1 MSEGRNKMKQNFTSY
16 VNQVPFLLP
25 SVWLRC
31 MLPFPR
37 NGGVIFFSHAFPLQ
51 VPEEN
56 FVNDDYNPKLLS
68 GELEA
73 ARANNVCMYI
83 ASYLKDG
90 KVYGE
95 KTGIL
100 LITNFRLS
108 FISLDMEDEQ
118 ARETFQ
124 QGIDLSF
131 QSNRFLGSS
140 DVSLSNIDKIYQY
153 VDKKKRIISPQFKN
167 SNKIDKIRI
176 VCKNFKTF
184 TFGFQLSEIG
194 KGKYIA
200 DALLKFAF
208 PARHNLLFLYRYK
221 EKYYRSPM
229 CENVKMY
236 DKKTD
241 WFQELERCNA
251 TGGWRVY
258 SKDCRVSNSSLPMH
272 FVVPK
277 HLSDIDYDNISKSFR
292 NNRSAIWVWGLKDAA
307 LVRLAELNPDITNT
321 TVENILLEHVRRC
334 DPQKRQPRLLELYK
348 ILPSIQDV
356 NLSYIKLMDLCT
368 PDSDQQF
375 MAQDGR
381 FYTLLEKSYWLF
393 YVSLCL
399 KHSDIAAKLLRDG
412 QTVVLQEINGR
423 DMSCVISSLVQLL
436 LDSSYRT
443 IQGFQNLIQKE
454 WVILGHPFSDRLGH
468 VSTVKVA
475 ERSPLFLLFLDC
487 TWQLLQ
493 QFPESFEFS
502 DVFLTTLWDSLFL
515 PIFDTFQFNSE
526 TERHQALNAEHV
538 VLRPVWDWEKQ
549 FDNKDL
555 ALFTNPLYEAKLR
568 QVLLAVQSNSNSSSS
583 PHTPI
588 ASSLFSARR
597 SDESNGHSVHDV
609 QFLEPQC
616 CLRDIEL
623 WQQCYFRWMPH
634 LEIKYG
640 GIAQCDLLNRFLLSN
655 IYKLRQD
662 LGQSDTPDASNEQM
676 DALEQILSSMITQTR
691 DPDAASEGSVAI
703 SSFFPFSS
711 IVPTAQ
717 CSELLIAS
725 NDINFSHDSMYE
737 TSSLND

>member
-1 MSEGRNKMKQNFTSY
+1 MPTMSEGRSKTKQNFTSY
-16 VNQVPFLLP
+16 VNQVP
-25 SVWLRC
+25 
-31 MLPFPR
+31 
-37 NGGVIFFSHAFPLQ
+37 
-51 VPEEN
+51 EEN
-56 FVNDDYNPKLLS
+56 FVNDDYKPKLLS

-118 ARETFQ
+118 
-124 QGIDLSF
+124 LSF

-140 DVSLSNIDKIYQY
+140 DVSLSNIDRIYQY

-208 PARHNLLFLYRYK
+208 PARHNLLFLYRFK

-229 CENVKMY
+229 CENVTMY
-236 DKKTD
+236 DKKMD
-241 WFQELERCNA
+241 WSQELQRCNA

-277 HLSDIDYDNISKSFR
+277 HLSDIEYDNISKSFR

-356 NLSYIKLMDLCT
+356 NLSYIKLLDLCT
-368 PDSDQQF
+368 PDTDQQF

-399 KHSDIAAKLLRDG
+399 KHSDMAAKLLREG

-443 IQGFQNLIQKE
+443 IQGFQSLIQKE

-468 VSTVKVA
+468 VPTVKVT

-493 QFPESFEFS
+493 QFPEAFEFS

-526 TERHQALNAEHV
+526 TERYQALNAEHV

-555 ALFTNPLYEAKLR
+555 ALFTNPLYQAKMR
-568 QVLLAVQSNSNSSSS
+568 QAVLAVQSNSNSSSS
-583 PHTPI
+583 PQTPI

-597 SDESNGHSVHDV
+597 PDESNGRSVPNGAGKLQLLKHDE

-640 GIAQCDLLNRFLLSN
+640 GIAQCDLLNRLLLGK

-662 LGQSDTPDASNEQM
+662 LGQLVTSDPSNEQVE
-676 DALEQILSSMITQTR
+676 DLEQILSTMIVQTR
-691 DPDAASEGSVAI
+691 DPDVASDASLAI

-717 CSELLIAS
+717 CTELLIAS
-725 NDINFSHDSMYE
+725 NDINFSHDSMYD

>member
-1 MSEGRNKMKQNFTSY
+1 MSEGRNKTKQNFTSY
-16 VNQVPFLLP
+16 VNQV
-25 SVWLRC
+25 R
-31 MLPFPR
+31 
-37 NGGVIFFSHAFPLQ
+37 
-51 VPEEN
+51 EEN
-56 FVNDDYNPKLLS
+56 FVNDDYKPKLLS

-90 KVYGE
+90 KVCGE

-108 FISLDMEDEQ
+108 FVSLDMEDEQ
-118 ARETFQ
+118 AS
-124 QGIDLSF
+124 LSF

-140 DVSLSNIDKIYQY
+140 EVSLSNIDRIYQY

-167 SNKIDKIRI
+167 SSKIDKIRI

-200 DALLKFAF
+200 DALVKFAF
-208 PARHNLLFLYRYK
+208 PARHNLLFLYRFK
-221 EKYYRSPM
+221 EKYYRSSTS
-229 CENVKMY
+229 ESVKMY
-236 DKKTD
+236 DKKLD

-277 HLSDIDYDNISKSFR
+277 HLSDVDYENISKSFR
-292 NNRSAIWVWGLKDAA
+292 NNRSAIWVWGFKDAA
-307 LVRLAELNPDITNT
+307 LVRLAELNPDVTNT

-356 NLSYIKLMDLCT
+356 NLSYMKLRDLCT
-368 PDSDQQF
+368 PDGDQQF
-375 MAQDGR
+375 MAQDSR
-381 FYTLLEKSYWLF
+381 FYTLLEKSYWLL

-399 KHSDIAAKLLRDG
+399 KHSDIAAKLLREG

-423 DMSCVISSLVQLL
+423 DMSCVISSLVQLIM
-436 LDSSYRT
+436 DSSYRT
-443 IQGFQNLIQKE
+443 IQGIQNLIQKE

-468 VSTVKVA
+468 VSTVKIT

-493 QFPESFEFS
+493 QFPEAFEFS

-526 TERHQALNAEHV
+526 TERYQALNAEHV

-549 FDNKDL
+549 FDHKDL
-555 ALFTNPLYEAKLR
+555 ALFTNPLYRAKW
-568 QVLLAVQSNSNSSSS
+568 QQTVLPVVQSNSNSNPSS
-583 PHTPI
+583 PQIPL
-588 ASSLFSARR
+588 ASSLFGTRR
-597 SDESNGHSVHDV
+597 ADEANGHSNNE

-640 GIAQCDLLNRFLLSN
+640 GIAQCDLLNRLLANN
-655 IYKLRQD
+655 IYKLRRE
-662 LGQSDTPDASNEQM
+662 LGQSVASDASSERV
-676 DALEQILSSMITQTR
+676 DTLEQILSTMIIQTR
-691 DPDAASEGSVAI
+691 DPDAASDASFVI

-717 CSELLIAS
+717 AVCSELLIAS

>member
-1 MSEGRNKMKQNFTSY
+1 MSEGRMKTKQNFTSY
-16 VNQVPFLLP
+16 VNQIPD
-25 SVWLRC
+25 
-31 MLPFPR
+31 
-37 NGGVIFFSHAFPLQ
+37 
-51 VPEEN
+51 EN
-56 FVNDDYNPKLLS
+56 FVNNDYKPKLLS

-83 ASYLKDG
+83 ASFLKDG

-108 FISLDMEDEQ
+108 FVSLNMDD
-118 ARETFQ
+118 
-124 QGIDLSF
+124 D

-140 DVSLSNIDKIYQY
+140 DVSLSNIDRIYQY
-153 VDKKKRIISPQFKN
+153 VDKKKRIISPQVKN
-167 SNKIDKIRI
+167 SSKIDKIRI

-184 TFGFQLSEIG
+184 TFGFQLSEVG

-200 DALLKFAF
+200 DALVKFAF
-208 PARHNLLFLYRYK
+208 PARHNLLFLYRFK
-221 EKYYRSPM
+221 EKYYSSPM
-229 CENVKMY
+229 SEVVKMY
-236 DKKTD
+236 NKKLD
-241 WFQELERCNA
+241 WFQELERCKA

-277 HLSDIDYDNISKSFR
+277 HLSDVDYDNISKSFR

-356 NLSYIKLMDLCT
+356 NLSYMKLRDLCT
-368 PDSDQQF
+368 PDNDQQF

-381 FYTLLEKSYWLF
+381 FYSLLEKSYWLL

-399 KHSDIAAKLLRDG
+399 KHSDIAAKLLQEG

-443 IQGFQNLIQKE
+443 IRGFQNLIQKE
-454 WVILGHPFSDRLGH
+454 WIILGHPFSDRLGH
-468 VSTVKVA
+468 VSTVKST

-493 QFPESFEFS
+493 QFPEAFEFS
-502 DVFLTTLWDSLFL
+502 DVFLTTLWDSLFI

-526 TERHQALNAEHV
+526 TERYQALHAEHV

-549 FDNKDL
+549 FDSKDL
-555 ALFTNPLYEAKLR
+555 ALFTNPLYQAKHA
-568 QVLLAVQSNSNSSSS
+568 LLTAPSSSSSSSS
-583 PHTPI
+583 PQIPI
-588 ASSLFSARR
+588 QSALFSASRA
-597 SDESNGHSVHDV
+597 DDANGPSLLNGTGNLQLSQNNG

-616 CLRDIEL
+616 TLRDIEL

-634 LEIKYG
+634 VEIKYG
-640 GIAQCDLLNRFLLSN
+640 GIAQCDLLNRLLLNN
-655 IYKLRQD
+655 ILKIRQN
-662 LGQSDTPDASNEQM
+662 LGQSIPREIANEHM
-676 DALEQILSSMITQTR
+676 DALEQILSSMVIQTR
-691 DPDAASEGSVAI
+691 DPDAASGASLAI

-711 IVPTAQ
+711 IMPTAQ
-717 CSELLIAS
+717 AVCSDLLIAS

>member
-1 MSEGRNKMKQNFTSY
+1 MSEGRSKTKQNFTSY
-16 VNQVPFLLP
+16 VNQVPD
-25 SVWLRC
+25 
-31 MLPFPR
+31 
-37 NGGVIFFSHAFPLQ
+37 
-51 VPEEN
+51 EN
-56 FVNDDYNPKLLS
+56 FVNDDYKPKLLS

-108 FISLDMEDEQ
+108 FVSLDMD
-118 ARETFQ
+118 
-124 QGIDLSF
+124 DD

-140 DVSLSNIDKIYQY
+140 EVSLSNIDRIYQY
-153 VDKKKRIISPQFKN
+153 VDKKKRIISPQVKN
-167 SNKIDKIRI
+167 SSRIDKIRI

-200 DALLKFAF
+200 DALAKFAF
-208 PARHNLLFLYRYK
+208 PARHNLLFLYRFK
-221 EKYYRSPM
+221 EKYYSSRMS
-229 CENVKMY
+229 EAVKMY
-236 DKKTD
+236 NKKSD
-241 WFQELERCNA
+241 WYQELERCNA

-258 SKDCRVSNSSLPMH
+258 SKDCRISNSTLPMH

-292 NNRSAIWVWGLKDAA
+292 NNRSAIWVWGLKDAS

-356 NLSYIKLMDLCT
+356 NLSYIKLRDLCT
-368 PDSDQQF
+368 PDNDQQF

-381 FYTLLEKSYWLF
+381 FYSLLEKSYWLL

-399 KHSDIAAKLLRDG
+399 KHSDIAAKLLREG

-436 LDSSYRT
+436 LDSSFRT
-443 IQGFQNLIQKE
+443 IQGFQNLIQKD
-454 WVILGHPFSDRLGH
+454 WIILGHPFSDRLGH
-468 VSTVKVA
+468 VSTVKST

-493 QFPESFEFS
+493 QFPEAFEFS
-502 DVFLTTLWDSLFL
+502 DVFLTTLWDSLFT

-526 TERHQALNAEHV
+526 TERYQALHAEHV

-549 FDNKDL
+549 FDSKDL
-555 ALFTNPLYEAKLR
+555 ALFTNPLYQAKKA
-568 QVLLAVQSNSNSSSS
+568 QAMLAVQNISSSSS
-583 PHTPI
+583 PQSPI
-588 ASSLFSARR
+588 QSSLFSIK
-597 SDESNGHSVHDV
+597 E

-640 GIAQCDLLNRFLLSN
+640 GIAQCDLLNRILLNN
-655 IYKLRQD
+655 IFKLRQN
-662 LGQSDTPDASNEQM
+662 LGQSILPETTNEQM
-676 DALEQILSSMITQTR
+676 DALEQILSAMVVQTR
-691 DPDAASEGSVAI
+691 DPDAASDASLAI

-717 CSELLIAS
+717 AVCSDLLIAS

>member
-1 MSEGRNKMKQNFTSY
+1 MPTMSEGRNKTKQNFTSY
-16 VNQVPFLLP
+16 VNQVPD
-25 SVWLRC
+25 
-31 MLPFPR
+31 
-37 NGGVIFFSHAFPLQ
+37 
-51 VPEEN
+51 EN
-56 FVNDDYNPKLLS
+56 FVNDDYKPKLLS

-83 ASYLKDG
+83 TSYLKDG
-90 KVYGE
+90 KVCGE
-95 KTGIL
+95 KMGIL

-108 FISLDMEDEQ
+108 FVSLDMDDDQ
-118 ARETFQ
+118 
-124 QGIDLSF
+124 LSF

-140 DVSLSNIDKIYQY
+140 DVSLSNIDRIYQY
-153 VDKKKRIISPQFKN
+153 VDKKKRIISPQVKN
-167 SNKIDKIRI
+167 SSKIDKIRI

-200 DALLKFAF
+200 DALVKFAF
-208 PARHNLLFLYRYK
+208 PARHNLLFLYRFK
-221 EKYYRSPM
+221 EKYYSSPM
-229 CENVKMY
+229 SEAVKMY
-236 DKKTD
+236 NKKSD

-258 SKDCRVSNSSLPMH
+258 SKDCRVSSSSLPMH

-277 HLSDIDYDNISKSFR
+277 HLSDVDYDNISKSFR
-292 NNRSAIWVWGLKDAA
+292 NNRSAIWVWGLKDAS

-356 NLSYIKLMDLCT
+356 NLSYMKLRDLCT
-368 PDSDQQF
+368 PDNDQQF
-375 MAQDGR
+375 MVQDGR
-381 FYTLLEKSYWLF
+381 FYSLLEKSYWLL

-399 KHSDIAAKLLRDG
+399 KHSDIAAKLLREG

-436 LDSSYRT
+436 LDSSFRT
-443 IQGFQNLIQKE
+443 MRGFQNLIQKE
-454 WVILGHPFSDRLGH
+454 WIILGHPFSDRLGH
-468 VSTVKVA
+468 VSTVKST

-493 QFPESFEFS
+493 QFPDAFEFS
-502 DVFLTTLWDSLFL
+502 DVFLTTLWDSLFI

-526 TERHQALNAEHV
+526 TERYQALHAEHV

-549 FDNKDL
+549 FESKDL
-555 ALFTNPLYEAKLR
+555 ALFINPLYQTKKAHAALT
-568 QVLLAVQSNSNSSSS
+568 VPSASSSSSS
-583 PHTPI
+583 PQNPI
-588 ASSLFSARR
+588 QNSLFNARR
-597 SDESNGHSVHDV
+597 AEDSNGQTIVNVVGKLQLSQNNE

-640 GIAQCDLLNRFLLSN
+640 GMAQCDLFNRILLNN
-655 IYKLRQD
+655 ICKLRQNLD
-662 LGQSDTPDASNEQM
+662 QSVLSEIANDHM
-676 DALEQILSSMITQTR
+676 DVLEQILSAMVIQTR
-691 DPDAASEGSVAI
+691 DPDAATDASLAI

-717 CSELLIAS
+717 AVCSDLLIAS

>member
-1 MSEGRNKMKQNFTSY
+1 IIHQLETKDLYGTGTTVVRQLTISNILIRCVLLINAHCTNRMPTMSEGRNKTKQNFTSY
-16 VNQVPFLLP
+16 VNQVP
-25 SVWLRC
+25 
-31 MLPFPR
+31 
-37 NGGVIFFSHAFPLQ
+37 
-51 VPEEN
+51 EEN
-56 FVNDDYNPKLLS
+56 LVNDDYKPKLLS

-108 FISLDMEDEQ
+108 FVSLDMEDEQ
-118 ARETFQ
+118 ARET
-124 QGIDLSF
+124 
-131 QSNRFLGSS
+131 
-140 DVSLSNIDKIYQY
+140 
-153 VDKKKRIISPQFKN
+153 
-167 SNKIDKIRI
+167 NKIDKIRI

-208 PARHNLLFLYRYK
+208 PARHNLLFLYRFK
-221 EKYYRSPM
+221 EKYYRSAT

-258 SKDCRVSNSSLPMH
+258 SKDCRVSNSSLPIH

-277 HLSDIDYDNISKSFR
+277 HLSDFDYDKISKSFR
-292 NNRSAIWVWGLKDAA
+292 NNRSAIWVWGIKDAA
-307 LVRLAELNPDITNT
+307 LVRLAELNPNITNT
-321 TVENILLEHVRRC
+321 TEENTLLEHVRRC

-356 NLSYIKLMDLCT
+356 NLSYIKLLDLCT

-399 KHSDIAAKLLRDG
+399 KHSDIAAKLLREG

-443 IQGFQNLIQKE
+443 IQGFQSLIQKE

-526 TERHQALNAEHV
+526 TERHQARNAEHV

-555 ALFTNPLYEAKLR
+555 ALFTNPLYQVKLR
-568 QVLLAVQSNSNSSSS
+568 EVLLAVQSNSNSSSS
-583 PHTPI
+583 PQTPI

-597 SDESNGHSVHDV
+597 SDVSNGHSVLNGAGMQQLLKHDE

-662 LGQSDTPDASNEQM
+662 LGQSVTANASNDQV
-676 DALEQILSSMITQTR
+676 DALEQILASMIIQTR
-691 DPDAASEGSVAI
+691 DPDAASDASVAI

-717 CSELLIAS
+717 CSELLIAG

>member
-1 MSEGRNKMKQNFTSY
+1 MPTMSEGRSKTKQNFTSY
-16 VNQVPFLLP
+16 VNQVP
-25 SVWLRC
+25 
-31 MLPFPR
+31 
-37 NGGVIFFSHAFPLQ
+37 
-51 VPEEN
+51 EEN
-56 FVNDDYNPKLLS
+56 FVSNDFKPKLLS
-68 GELEA
+68 GEIEA

-83 ASYLKDG
+83 ASYMKDG

-95 KTGIL
+95 KTGTL

-108 FISLDMEDEQ
+108 FVSLDMDDDQ
-118 ARETFQ
+118 
-124 QGIDLSF
+124 ISF

-140 DVSLSNIDKIYQY
+140 DVSLSNIDRIYQF
-153 VDKKKRIISPQFKN
+153 VDKKKRIISPQVKN
-167 SNKIDKIRI
+167 SSRIDKIHI

-200 DALLKFAF
+200 DALVKFAF
-208 PARHNLLFLYRYK
+208 PARHNLLFLYRFK
-221 EKYYRSPM
+221 EKYYSTPAS
-229 CENVKMY
+229 ESVKMY
-236 DKKTD
+236 NKKSD

-251 TGGWRVY
+251 SGGWRVY

-277 HLSDIDYDNISKSFR
+277 HLSDVDYDNISKSFR
-292 NNRSAIWVWGLKDAA
+292 NNRSAIWVWGHKDAA

-356 NLSYIKLMDLCT
+356 NLSYIKLRDLCT
-368 PDSDQQF
+368 PDNDQQF
-375 MAQDGR
+375 MAQDSR
-381 FYTLLEKSYWLF
+381 FYSLLEKSYWLL

-399 KHSDIAAKLLRDG
+399 KHSDAAAKMLRDG

-423 DMSCVISSLVQLL
+423 DMCCVISSLVQLL
-436 LDSSYRT
+436 LDSSFRT
-443 IQGFQNLIQKE
+443 IRGFQNLIQKE
-454 WVILGHPFSDRLGH
+454 WIILGHPFSDRLGH
-468 VSTVKVA
+468 VSSVKTT

-493 QFPESFEFS
+493 QFPEAFEFS

-526 TERHQALNAEHV
+526 TERYQALHAEHV

-549 FDNKDL
+549 FDDKDL
-555 ALFTNPLYEAKLR
+555 ALFTNPLYRPKLA
-568 QVLLAVQSNSNSSSS
+568 QALQPIQSSNSSSQS
-583 PHTPI
+583 PQTPV
-588 ASSLFSARR
+588 ASSLYNLRHR
-597 SDESNGHSVHDV
+597 QDDSNGLPVVNGSGSKLQVLQHDE

-623 WQQCYFRWMPH
+623 WQQCYFRWIPH

-640 GIAQCDLLNRFLLSN
+640 GIAQCDLLNRILLN
-655 IYKLRQD
+655 NVCKLRKN
-662 LGQSDTPDASNEQM
+662 LNNSAVGETPDASNERM
-676 DALEQILSSMITQTR
+676 DALEHILSTMIVQTR
-691 DPDAASEGSVAI
+691 DPDAASEASMAI

-711 IVPTAQ
+711 IIPTTETV
-717 CSELLIAS
+717 CPELLIGS
-725 NDINFSHDSMYE
+725 NDITFSHDSMYE

>member
-1 MSEGRNKMKQNFTSY
+1 MPIMSEGRNKTKQNFTSY
-16 VNQVPFLLP
+16 VNQVP
-25 SVWLRC
+25 
-31 MLPFPR
+31 
-37 NGGVIFFSHAFPLQ
+37 
-51 VPEEN
+51 EEN
-56 FVNDDYNPKLLS
+56 FVNDDYKPKLLS

-90 KVYGE
+90 KVFGE

-108 FISLDMEDEQ
+108 FVSLDMDDEQ
-118 ARETFQ
+118 
-124 QGIDLSF
+124 LSF

-140 DVSLSNIDKIYQY
+140 EVSLSNIDRIYQY

-167 SNKIDKIRI
+167 SSKIDKIRI

-200 DALLKFAF
+200 DALVKFAF
-208 PARHNLLFLYRYK
+208 PARHNLSFLYRFK

-229 CENVKMY
+229 SEGVKMY
-236 DKKTD
+236 DKKLD

-292 NNRSAIWVWGLKDAA
+292 NNRSAIWVWGFNDAA

-356 NLSYIKLMDLCT
+356 NLSYIKLRDLCT

-381 FYTLLEKSYWLF
+381 FYTLLEKSYWLL

-399 KHSDIAAKLLRDG
+399 KHSNIAAKLLREG

-436 LDSSYRT
+436 MDSSYRT

-468 VSTVKVA
+468 VSTVKIT

-493 QFPESFEFS
+493 QFPEAFEFS
-502 DVFLTTLWDSLFL
+502 DVFLTTVWDSLFL

-526 TERHQALNAEHV
+526 TERYQALNAEHV

-549 FDNKDL
+549 FDTKDL
-555 ALFTNPLYEAKLR
+555 ALFTNPLYRAKW
-568 QVLLAVQSNSNSSSS
+568 QHFAHYSTNSSPSS
-583 PHTPI
+583 TQIPI
-588 ASSLFSARR
+588 ASSLFGTRQG
-597 SDESNGHSVHDV
+597 DESNGHSVLNGADKL
-609 QFLEPQC
+609 QLLKNDERFLEPQC

-623 WQQCYFRWMPH
+623 WQQCYFRWIPH
-634 LEIKYG
+634 LEVKHG
-640 GIAQCDLLNRFLLSN
+640 GIAQTDLLNRLLANN
-655 IYKLRQD
+655 IYKLRQK
-662 LGQSDTPDASNEQM
+662 LGQSVTPDASSEHV
-676 DALEQILSSMITQTR
+676 DVLEQILSTMIIQTR
-691 DPDAASEGSVAI
+691 DPDAASDASFVIG
-703 SSFFPFSS
+703 SFFPFSS

-717 CSELLIAS
+717 AVCTELLIAS

>member
-1 MSEGRNKMKQNFTSY
+1 MSEGRNKTKQNFTSY
-16 VNQVPFLLP
+16 VNQV
-25 SVWLRC
+25 R
-31 MLPFPR
+31 
-37 NGGVIFFSHAFPLQ
+37 
-51 VPEEN
+51 EEN
-56 FVNDDYNPKLLS
+56 FVNDDYKPKLLS

-90 KVYGE
+90 KVCGE

-108 FISLDMEDEQ
+108 FVSLDMEDEQ
-118 ARETFQ
+118 
-124 QGIDLSF
+124 LSF

-140 DVSLSNIDKIYQY
+140 EVSLSNIDRIYQY

-167 SNKIDKIRI
+167 SSKIDKIRI

-200 DALLKFAF
+200 DALVKFAF
-208 PARHNLLFLYRYK
+208 PARHNLLFLYRFK
-221 EKYYRSPM
+221 EKYYRSSAS
-229 CENVKMY
+229 ESVKMY
-236 DKKTD
+236 DKKLD

-277 HLSDIDYDNISKSFR
+277 HLSDVDYENISKSFR
-292 NNRSAIWVWGLKDAA
+292 NNRSAIWVWGFRDAA
-307 LVRLAELNPDITNT
+307 LVRLAELNPDVTNT

-356 NLSYIKLMDLCT
+356 NLSYMKLRDLCT
-368 PDSDQQF
+368 PDGDQQF

-381 FYTLLEKSYWLF
+381 FYTLLEKSYWLL

-399 KHSDIAAKLLRDG
+399 KHSDIAAKLLREG

-423 DMSCVISSLVQLL
+423 DMSCVISSLVQLIM
-436 LDSSYRT
+436 DSSYRT
-443 IQGFQNLIQKE
+443 IQGIQNLIQKE

-468 VSTVKVA
+468 VSTVKIT

-493 QFPESFEFS
+493 QFPEAFEFS

-526 TERHQALNAEHV
+526 TERYQALNAEHV

-549 FDNKDL
+549 FDHKDL
-555 ALFTNPLYEAKLR
+555 ALFTNPLYRAKW
-568 QVLLAVQSNSNSSSS
+568 QQTVLPVVQSNSNSNPSS
-583 PHTPI
+583 PQIPL
-588 ASSLFSARR
+588 ASSLFGTRR
-597 SDESNGHSVHDV
+597 ADEANGHSVLNGADKYQLLKNNE

-640 GIAQCDLLNRFLLSN
+640 GIAQCDLLNRLLANN
-655 IYKLRQD
+655 IYKLRRE
-662 LGQSDTPDASNEQM
+662 LGQSVASDASSERV
-676 DALEQILSSMITQTR
+676 DTLEQILSTMIIQTR
-691 DPDAASEGSVAI
+691 DPDAASDASFVI

-717 CSELLIAS
+717 AVCSELLIAS